1 MKDRLRILPMKAL
14 AAFCLLQMMLPVFLL
29 MGQGLLPDDP
39 MIWYIPPLFSL
50 IWGIC
55 GFMLPVKGRT
65 AFALT
70 GCVLLLAGAYF
81 FLLPK
86 GWQTVLLIVPCIV
99 FLFLLPPSWAR
110 PFWDEWS
117 SSLWLAGVVMHL
129 GALIVSGSPRYSPA
143 AGHFM
148 AALVIYFFLFLLF
161 LNRQSIR
168 DGMHGSEKAPA
179 ALKQRNT
186 LLLIGFFLIGAL
198 AACWKTL
205 GAWVDQAWQLIKRII
220 LIVLEFIM
228 RFFPERSM
236 GAGGGGGGADMLAEL
251 GEGSEPNAFA
261 LFMEKV
267 FMVLAAIL
275 LIALLVLAIRV
286 IFKTTKE
293 LWKRLVDRL
302 RRYAADSGEDYID
315 EAESTLNWDERT
327 QSVLDRLQKA
337 VAKPRQPKW
346 EELDGRGRIR
356 RLYQQFLRRKPE
368 EKNKTAREALKSDKH
383 LSSAQIGSFTQLYEK
398 ARYRDHDISTQEAD
412 QLKSNIRL

>member
-1 MKDRLRILPMKAL
+1 
-14 AAFCLLQMMLPVFLL
+14 
-29 MGQGLLPDDP
+29 
-39 MIWYIPPLFSL
+39 
-50 IWGIC
+50 
-55 GFMLPVKGRT
+55 
-65 AFALT
+65 
-70 GCVLLLAGAYF
+70 
-81 FLLPK
+81 
-86 GWQTVLLIVPCIV
+86 
-99 FLFLLPPSWAR
+99 
-110 PFWDEWS
+110 
-117 SSLWLAGVVMHL
+117 
-129 GALIVSGSPRYSPA
+129 
-143 AGHFM
+143 
-148 AALVIYFFLFLLF
+148 
-161 LNRQSIR
+161 
-168 DGMHGSEKAPA
+168 
-179 ALKQRNT
+179 
-186 LLLIGFFLIGAL
+186 
-198 AACWKTL
+198 
-205 GAWVDQAWQLIKRII
+205 
-220 LIVLEFIM
+220 
-228 RFFPERSM
+228 
-236 GAGGGGGGADMLAEL
+236 
-251 GEGSEPNAFA
+251 
-261 LFMEKV
+261 MEKV

-398 ARYRDHDISTQEAD
+398 ARYSDHDISTQEAD